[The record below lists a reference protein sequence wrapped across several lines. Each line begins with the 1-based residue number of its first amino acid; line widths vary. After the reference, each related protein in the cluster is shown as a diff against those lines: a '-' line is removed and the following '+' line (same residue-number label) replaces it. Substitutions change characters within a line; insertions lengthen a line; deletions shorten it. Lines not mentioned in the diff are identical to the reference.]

1 MANEKLQ
8 FDDMLANPEFRA
20 VLESEVRAIVRERL
34 RLRTTV
40 NNVVMAG
47 LTVIALAGFGLA
59 ANYTSQLR
67 DAQKWVTEA
76 KTKIDAVIE
85 NRQKITENVIQIRN
99 TFTNAAKASET
110 KQAPKKQGRR

>member
-40 NNVVMAG
+40 NNVVMVV
-47 LTVIALAGFGLA
+47 LTGIALAGFGLSSR
-59 ANYTSQLR
+59 YTSELK
-67 DAQKWVTEA
+67 DAQKSVTEA
-76 KTKIDAVIE
+76 KAKVDLLIE
-85 NRQKITENVIQIRN
+85 NRQKLTENVIQIRN